1 MPFVKWRSA
10 EPYATGAIRFSLGPK
25 AFASKLMRHK
35 VLARADKTGVAIM
48 HAGQEWRIDDW
59 ERMGDGYV
67 AWIRPVFNA
76 CASDLSRR
84 LALSGVR
91 HMIEHSR
98 PRDEERDDIR
108 VVTRYEYR
116 WAGHATAD
124 AADTTP
130 VVTFYEEHL

>member
-10 EPYATGAIRFSLGPK
+10 EPYATGAIRFALGPK
-25 AFASKLMRHK
+25 AFAAKMMRHK
-35 VLARADKTGVAIM
+35 VLSRADKTGVSM
-48 HAGQEWRIDDW
+48 MYAGQEWRLDDW
-59 ERMGDGYV
+59 ERLGDGYV
-67 AWIRPVFNA
+67 AWLRPVFNA
-76 CASDLSRR
+76 CTGDLSHR

-91 HMIEHSR
+91 HVLEHSR

-116 WAGHATAD
+116 WAGLAYAE

-130 VVTFYEEHL
+130 VVTTYEEHL